1 VTNTAWLVII
11 YVAALILF
19 LLAAVEV
26 SISKVNLI
34 AAGLAVL
41 TLAFMLKAAGV
52 L

>member
-1 VTNTAWLVII
+1 VTDTAWLVLI
-11 YVAALILF
+11 YVVAIILF
-19 LLAAVEV
+19 LLAAFDVT
-26 SISKVNLI
+26 IRKVNLI